1 MRSDRHDHARVQ
13 IHRLLGLVGHVGQK
27 PERPKSLR
35 FESQC
40 GPDRATVN
48 EPVTCDVFVSPPT
61 FRGYGMVI
69 AEIGLPPGAEV
80 DRGTLANI
88 VDDSNSGVDSFEV
101 APDRVTF
108 YIWPR
113 GANARFHFVF
123 RPPFAMT
130 ARSAQSV
137 LYDYYNPDE
146 RVVLAPKT
154 FTVE

>member
-1 MRSDRHDHARVQ
+1 MVADGDSESVQ
-13 IHRLLGLVGHVGQK
+13 ETLPAAGFTVAEQIDTPTAQGSYKVHEQGLREV
-27 PERPKSLR
+27 
-35 FESQC
+35 
-40 GPDRATVN
+40 
-48 EPVTCDVFVSPPT
+48 VTDK
-61 FRGYGMVI
+61 GYH
-69 AEIGLPPGAEV
+69 
-80 DRGTLANI
+80 
-88 VDDSNSGVDSFEV
+88 SGVDSFEV